1 MRRLRGIDN
10 ASVVRCG
17 VPGETLV
24 AYMAEELCDDEST
37 PLKEH
42 MATCLYCQRRLSEF
56 AEVDNLVRSRAHRIL
71 AADDPVRMN
80 RVIAEAEALYQRRN
94 NLSVQTPSGL
104 EQRIV

>member
-1 MRRLRGIDN
+1 VRRLRGIDN

-71 AADDPVRMN
+71 AAEDPVRMD
-80 RVIAEAEALYQRRN
+80 RVIAEAEALYQRRS

-104 EQRIV
+104 GQRIV